1 MGSCLCVCIRFSS
14 MCCVLACVYACDL
27 ACMRARARVRAR
39 VCVHVYVLS
48 CVRACVRVVPQL
60 KAPALPLWGHIPRL
74 KRALDQPATG
84 SQRIHYRN
92 ARRAHKQF
100 AASQSFNGPKPS
112 NVRPSIIVAARPRM
126 TGIEPSSDRHGSCS
140 LNRYTTLKIAGAA
153 HKLSV
158 NESRF
163 EHTFGRCQVL
173 VTN

>member
-1 MGSCLCVCIRFSS
+1 MLCY
-14 MCCVLACVYACDL
+14 VLSIHLFHTPTTHYTHDYAYSWYTL
-27 ACMRARARVRAR
+27 NH
-39 VCVHVYVLS
+39 VCVH
-48 CVRACVRVVPQL
+48 AHVVQQL

-112 NVRPSIIVAARPRM
+112 NVRPSIIVAVRPRM

-140 LNRYTTLKIAGAA
+140 LHRYTTMKIAGAA

-163 EHTFGRCQVL
+163 
-173 VTN
+173 